1 MKRIVKFLLS
11 IVVLF
16 ALGGCVNMD
25 KKILL
30 ETQYNILDTV
40 ELTEAELVSK
50 LQVEGNES
58 GDDFVLYIYTP
69 GCTGCASFKSIALKP
84 FIKETSAVIY
94 SVTNTLAKKYVSL
107 SNKDASPVLVVYKNG
122 KKVAK
127 TGALYD
133 EDTFASKE
141 GLKSYLDK
149 YVVISKMQYIS
160 SNDLDAL
167 IASNKEVIVYFSW
180 NACGDCAAF
189 KENFLNDYLLNNKS
203 SKVFYMLETDEWRSQ
218 KQDHP
223 EIWAEFTKKYEL
235 DSYQGG
241 RIPSLVYYNEGS
253 KVDMAV
259 YLNDVMSMDEEGIK
273 ITGSYYEDAP
283 FINKT
288 YKTYEAYKEDVLD
301 FHNQKIDDF
310 LLRYY
315 TKIR

>member
-1 MKRIVKFLLS
+1 
-11 IVVLF
+11 
-16 ALGGCVNMD
+16 MD
-25 KKILL
+25 KKILV
-30 ETQYNILDTV
+30 ESQYNIQESV
-40 ELTEAELVSK
+40 ELNETELVAK
-50 LQVEGNES
+50 LKVNGNES
-58 GDDFVLYIYTP
+58 GDDFVLYVYTP
-69 GCTGCASFKSIALKP
+69 GCMGCQSFKATALNP
-84 FIKETSAVIY
+84 YIKETSARTY

-107 SNKDASPVLVVYKNG
+107 SNKDASPVLVIYKNG
-122 KKVAK
+122 KKIAK

-141 GLKSYLDK
+141 GLKAYLDK

-160 SNDLDAL
+160 SNDLDTL
-167 IASNKEVIVYFSW
+167 IASKKEVIVYFSW

-189 KENFLNDYLLNNKS
+189 KEKFLNDYLLNNKS

-315 TKIR
+315 SKIR